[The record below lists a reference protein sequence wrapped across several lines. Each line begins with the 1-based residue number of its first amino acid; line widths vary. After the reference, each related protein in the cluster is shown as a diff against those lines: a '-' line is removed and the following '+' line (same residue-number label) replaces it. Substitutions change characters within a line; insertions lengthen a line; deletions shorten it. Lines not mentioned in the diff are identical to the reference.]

1 MPGTAGPPRRPAGP
15 PRRRN
20 RALLPT
26 LVILGVLLILF
37 SIFTGFYTDLLWFRS
52 VGFESVFTRIIG
64 ARALLFVVFGL
75 LFAAGVS
82 VNFVVAYRTR
92 PAYQAMIP
100 GQQEL
105 DRYRMAI
112 DPYKRWI
119 LIGLVTLLG
128 LIAGS
133 TASGRWRTYVQ
144 WRNGVDF
151 GEKDVQFGK
160 DISFFAFDLPFY
172 RFVLGFAFA
181 TVVVSII
188 AAAVTHYL
196 YGGLRL
202 QALLGERA
210 TPAARVHL
218 SVLLGTFV
226 LLRAVGYWLDRYS
239 LAVNE
244 HRIGRADF
252 TGLNYTDVNAVLQG
266 RLILAIISLMCAVL
280 FFANIVRRTWLLPGI
295 GVGLLLLSALLI
307 GGIYPA
313 LVQRFQ
319 VTPNEADKEAPYI
332 ERNIEATRAAY
343 GIDDDK
349 VEITD
354 YSAKTT
360 ATPEELRAD
369 SDTTANIR
377 LLDPALL
384 SPTYKNLQQFR
395 PYYDFPDSLDVD
407 RYTID
412 GTRRDVVAAVREVS
426 LTGLPSQQ
434 RNWVND
440 HTVYTHGFGFV
451 AALGETTTDGGRPS
465 FVSSDIPPQGKING
479 FQPRIYFGEESPTY
493 SIVGGPKGTP
503 SRELDFPADDTSSGV
518 QNNTYQGAGGVPIDS
533 LFNKLMFATK
543 YQEANLL
550 LSDRINS
557 ESKILFVRDPKER
570 VEKVAPW
577 LTLDGDAYPVV
588 ADGKI
593 QWVVDGYTTS
603 NGYPYSTRS
612 TLDEAT
618 ADSRTAPGAIVAPIE
633 RVNYIRNSVKATVDA
648 YDGTVTLYEWDTEDP
663 VLKTWRK
670 AFPGTVESRDQ
681 ISDELMLHLR
691 YPEDLFKV
699 QRTLL
704 SNYHVSDP
712 RTFYSGSD
720 FWRVPVD
727 PTRADA
733 GLQPPYYLTL
743 KMPGQ
748 DAPAFSLTSTYVPTG
763 DRNNLAAFIAVNA
776 DPGEDYGQ
784 FRILELPRSLQING
798 PSQVQNALE
807 SDDQI
812 AEEINILKRG
822 TTVRYGN
829 LLTLPVGGGL
839 LYVEPLYIQAD
850 ASTSFPLLRKVLVS
864 FGNEN
869 AFEDT
874 LEEALDV
881 LFADQGG
888 VDTPPAEPG
897 PTDPEPTEPG
907 GADQNAA
914 LTQALADAQ
923 AAIEAAQRALAA
935 GDFTAYGQAQDDLR
949 DAIDRAVAAQR
960 AGGTT
965 SSPSPTPTPSPEASG

>member
-1 MPGTAGPPRRPAGP
+1 
-15 PRRRN
+15 
-20 RALLPT
+20 
-26 LVILGVLLILF
+26 
-37 SIFTGFYTDLLWFRS
+37 
-52 VGFESVFTRIIG
+52 
-64 ARALLFVVFGL
+64 
-75 LFAAGVS
+75 
-82 VNFVVAYRTR
+82 
-92 PAYQAMIP
+92 
-100 GQQEL
+100 
-105 DRYRMAI
+105 
-112 DPYKRWI
+112 
-119 LIGLVTLLG
+119 
-128 LIAGS
+128 
-133 TASGRWRTYVQ
+133 
-144 WRNGVDF
+144 
-151 GEKDVQFGK
+151 
-160 DISFFAFDLPFY
+160 
-172 RFVLGFAFA
+172 
-181 TVVVSII
+181 
-188 AAAVTHYL
+188 
-196 YGGLRL
+196 
-202 QALLGERA
+202 
-210 TPAARVHL
+210 
-218 SVLLGTFV
+218 
-226 LLRAVGYWLDRYS
+226 
-239 LAVNE
+239 
-244 HRIGRADF
+244 
-252 TGLNYTDVNAVLQG
+252 
-266 RLILAIISLMCAVL
+266 MCAVL

-332 ERNIEATRAAY
+332 ERNIEATRSAY
-343 GIDDDK
+343 GIDEDT

-426 LTGLPSQQ
+426 LTGLPPQQ

-465 FVSSDIPPQGKING
+465 FVSSDIPPQGEING

-503 SRELDFPADDTSSGV
+503 ARELDFPADDTASGV
-518 QNNTYQGAGGVPIDS
+518 QNNTYGGEGGVPIGS

-577 LTLDGDAYPVV
+577 LTLDGDTYPVV

-618 ADSRTAPGAIVAPIE
+618 ADSRTAPGAIVAPVE

-670 AFPGTVESRDQ
+670 AFPGTVEGRDQ
-681 ISDELMLHLR
+681 ISADLMSHLR
-691 YPEDLFKV
+691 YPEDLFKH

-727 PTRADA
+727 PTRSDA

-748 DAPAFSLTSTYVPTG
+748 EDAAFSLTSTYVPTG

-822 TTVRYGN
+822 TIVRYGN

-839 LYVEPLYIQAD
+839 LYVEPVYIQAE
-850 ASTSFPLLRKVLVS
+850 SETSFPLLRKVLVS

-888 VDTPPAEPG
+888 VDTPPTEPG
-897 PTDPEPTEPG
+897 PTEPPPSEPG
-907 GADQNAA
+907 TDQNAA

-965 SSPSPTPTPSPEASG
+965 SEPSPSPSPSPSPAASG

>member
-1 MPGTAGPPRRPAGP
+1 VSFDMPGSAVPPRRPVSP

-26 LVILGVLLILF
+26 LVILGVLLIMF

-52 VGFESVFTRIIG
+52 VGFTSVFTRTLG
-64 ARALLFVVFGL
+64 AKALLFVVFGL
-75 LFAAGVS
+75 VFAAAVA

-119 LIGLVTLLG
+119 LIGIVTLLG

-133 TASGRWRTYVQ
+133 SAAGRWRTYVQ

-151 GEKDVQFGK
+151 GEKDVQFGR

-332 ERNIEATRAAY
+332 ERNIEATRSAY
-343 GIDDDK
+343 GIDEDT

-384 SPTYKNLQQFR
+384 SPTYKNLQQVR

-426 LTGLPSQQ
+426 LTGLPPQQ

-465 FVSSDIPPQGKING
+465 FVSSDIPPQGEING

-503 SRELDFPADDTSSGV
+503 ARELDFPADDTASGV
-518 QNNTYQGAGGVPIDS
+518 QNNTYGGEGGVPIGS

-577 LTLDGDAYPVV
+577 LTLDGDTYPVV

-618 ADSRTAPGAIVAPIE
+618 ADSRTAPGAIVAPVE

-670 AFPGTVESRDQ
+670 AFPGTVEGRDQ
-681 ISDELMLHLR
+681 ISADLMSHLR

-727 PTRADA
+727 PTRSDA
-733 GLQPPYYLTL
+733 GLQPP
-743 KMPGQ
+743 
-748 DAPAFSLTSTYVPTG
+748 
-763 DRNNLAAFIAVNA
+763 
-776 DPGEDYGQ
+776 
-784 FRILELPRSLQING
+784 
-798 PSQVQNALE
+798 
-807 SDDQI
+807 
-812 AEEINILKRG
+812 
-822 TTVRYGN
+822 
-829 LLTLPVGGGL
+829 
-839 LYVEPLYIQAD
+839 
-850 ASTSFPLLRKVLVS
+850 
-864 FGNEN
+864 
-869 AFEDT
+869 
-874 LEEALDV
+874 
-881 LFADQGG
+881 
-888 VDTPPAEPG
+888 
-897 PTDPEPTEPG
+897 
-907 GADQNAA
+907 
-914 LTQALADAQ
+914 
-923 AAIEAAQRALAA
+923 
-935 GDFTAYGQAQDDLR
+935 
-949 DAIDRAVAAQR
+949 
-960 AGGTT
+960 
-965 SSPSPTPTPSPEASG
+965 